1 MPDIVKEIS
10 RTNCDCSVCNVI
22 LCIIALSLCSE
33 CTAVASAA
41 VKNQYISQQ
50 AARSSCDQVSFV
62 FRSLSF
68 FITIAQSLQKHIN
81 MHKFALNNHFAS
93 ISWTIPL
100 CLPFSITTHT
110 HIYCIA
116 VQLISLASIIF
127 YSAFP

>member
-10 RTNCDCSVCNVI
+10 RTSCDCSVCNVI

-33 CTAVASAA
+33 STAVASAA
-41 VKNQYISQQ
+41 VRNQYISQQ
-50 AARSSCDQVSFV
+50 AARSSDQVSFV
-62 FRSLSF
+62 FHSSSF

-81 MHKFALNNHFAS
+81 MRKFALNNHFAS

-100 CLPFSITTHT
+100 RLPFSITTHT